1 LIVGRKKP
9 ERTGI
14 TPARKPESRS
24 ETVNR
29 SYRPM
34 EGMETAGDEKSVTHA
49 QVRFIGKSLRD
60 LDLRNRY
67 GIQVIA
73 VRELVPQDFTCSRA
87 L

>member
-1 LIVGRKKP
+1 
-9 ERTGI
+9 
-14 TPARKPESRS
+14 
-24 ETVNR
+24 
-29 SYRPM
+29 M